1 MFATAISWLSSL
13 LSPSQCEA
21 CSREVFFP
29 AILCSPCAGELL
41 PLPENQCCRC
51 ALPLKESAALK
62 CESCLQVPPAFEA
75 VWAPWTYGGA
85 VAELIKGGKY
95 RGRPGLLA
103 HLVKGASA
111 ESIETL
117 LDWAPDGMVPVPLA
131 TGRLWNR
138 AYNQSVLL
146 AEHWRRRLG
155 NAMPICY
162 SEIKRR
168 RQTPQA
174 GLNRK
179 ERLAALRGTFRIHDP
194 RIFSNK
200 KWLIVDDVMTTG
212 ATAEALS
219 RCLLNAG
226 ARAVGVLV
234 LARVE
239 KLT

>member
-1 MFATAISWLSSL
+1 MLATAISWLSPL
-13 LSPSQCEA
+13 LSPSQCEL
-21 CSREVFFP
+21 CSREVFSP
-29 AILCSPCAGELL
+29 AILCSLCERDLV
-41 PLPENQCCRC
+41 PLPESRCCRC
-51 ALPLKESAALK
+51 ALPLKDSGSWE
-62 CESCLQVPPAFEA
+62 CESCLQLPPAFEA
-75 VWAPWTYGGA
+75 VWAPWIYGGA
-85 VAELIKGGKY
+85 VSELIKGGKY

-103 HLVKGASA
+103 HLVKGASS

-131 TGRLWNR
+131 TGRLWSR
-138 AYNQSVLL
+138 AYNQSVIL

-155 NAMPICY
+155 RAMPICY
-162 SEIKRR
+162 SEIRRR

-179 ERLAALRGTFRIHDP
+179 ERLAALRGIFRIRDP
-194 RIFSNK
+194 RIFQNK
-200 KWLIVDDVMTTG
+200 RWLIVDDVMTTG
-212 ATAEALS
+212 ATAEALC